1 MSIDELIDAVK
12 AALAADGGYGCLHQ
26 DQHEYAVR
34 FDSRTLQPGD
44 TLDAS
49 RHNIDRDDERDF
61 PAYDDPEYTELPML
75 NGTSAYTLTDLPRH
89 LIDAVEQ
96 EGVKLYLISGNV
108 LPGGVVVE
116 HDVAPF
122 VTIEHQDTLDV
133 SEIVVED
140 AEVVARL
147 A

>member
-1 MSIDELIDAVK
+1 MTYDELIDAVK
-12 AALAADGGYGCLHQ
+12 AALAADGGFGCLYQ
-26 DQHEYAVR
+26 DHYEYAVR
-34 FDSRTLQPGD
+34 FDARDLQPGD

-49 RHNIDRDDERDF
+49 RHNISRDDERDF
-61 PAYDDPEYTELPML
+61 PDYDDPEYAELPML

-96 EGVKLYLISGNV
+96 KGVKLYLISGNV

-116 HDVAPF
+116 HDVAPY

-133 SEIVVED
+133 SEVVVEG